1 MQVQTKKVQVKI
13 KSVYG
18 VDKIYPIS
26 EEAQIFAEMIGQ
38 KTLTVDNIKY
48 IKMLGYVVEVVSDA
62 VQL

>member
-1 MQVQTKKVQVKI
+1 MQIQPKKVQVKI

-18 VDKIYPIS
+18 VDKIYPIN

-38 KTLTVDNIKY
+38 RTLTMDNIKY
-48 IKMLGYVVEVVSDA
+48 IKLLGYVVEVVSDA